1 MIIVI
6 PRVQN
11 KDYFYL
17 QGPPVIDCLTTNIY
31 KMDRLKNKV
40 ALITGGAG
48 GIGKATAR
56 RFLKEGAK
64 VFLVDLKKKD
74 LEQVMEEFGN
84 DHLGYFAADVSLP
97 QEVKAYARACEEK
110 FGKIDVFF
118 NNAGIEGKFSSI
130 IDYPEDVFDRVIAVN
145 LKGVWLGC
153 QHVIPLMTNGGSVII
168 TSSVAGIK
176 GFSNLGPYVASKH
189 AVAGIMKVAAME
201 FADRNLRV
209 NSIHPG
215 PVNNRMIHSIEEQIS
230 PKDPKSAKKD
240 FEDATL
246 LHRYAENEEIADLVL
261 FLASDE
267 SKYITGTMQVI
278 DGGMCLA

>member
-1 MIIVI
+1 
-6 PRVQN
+6 
-11 KDYFYL
+11 
-17 QGPPVIDCLTTNIY
+17 
-31 KMDRLKNKV
+31 MDRLKNKV
-40 ALITGGAG
+40 ALITGGTG

-64 VFLVDLKKKD
+64 VFLVDLKKED
-74 LEQVMEEFGN
+74 LEQVMEELGN
-84 DHLGYFAADVSLP
+84 DHLGYFAADVSLS

-118 NNAGIEGKFSSI
+118 NNAGIEGKFLSI

-153 QHVIPLMTNGGSVII
+153 QHVIPLITNGGSVII

-215 PVNNRMIHSIEEQIS
+215 PVNNRMIHSIEDQIS